1 MWNASRFCVSSLRRG
16 HANLLCIVPIL
27 VYVLPKQVQLEWQKL
42 AFYISVS
49 TYFDDEVR
57 LESKYKHP
65 SHTGVEPRTLGLEV
79 QRAILCAVGIPP
91 IKRLKGNYF
100 NACPDVMVPGSN
112 PQRVFPS
119 VRFFPPILSVGV
131 VRGKKCGTLHDFA
144 CHPCAGAMLI
154 FSVSFQF

>member
-1 MWNASRFCVSSLRRG
+1 MRRG

-65 SHTGVEPRTLGLEV
+65 SHTGVEPRTSGMEV
-79 QRAILCAVGIPP
+79 HRAILCAVGTPP
-91 IKRLKGNYF
+91 FKRLIGN
-100 NACPDVMVPGSN
+100 
-112 PQRVFPS
+112 
-119 VRFFPPILSVGV
+119 
-131 VRGKKCGTLHDFA
+131 
-144 CHPCAGAMLI
+144 
-154 FSVSFQF
+154 